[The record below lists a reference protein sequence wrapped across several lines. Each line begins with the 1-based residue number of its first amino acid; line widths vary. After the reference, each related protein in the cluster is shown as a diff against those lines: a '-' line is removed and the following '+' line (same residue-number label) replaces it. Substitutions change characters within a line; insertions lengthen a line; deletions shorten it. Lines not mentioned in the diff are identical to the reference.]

1 MSKIEFPR
9 WIYKGKTEQKIVQTL
24 EEYQT
29 ALAEG
34 WRKGVIDESE
44 IDDSEKLNK
53 IGDDVKFIRKE
64 VKKIA
69 QGVDALQSNSE
80 APSMDAAQESEP
92 NLIGTWAG
100 AWVGTTQE
108 PEESEPEEPRS
119 YRAMLEGN
127 AKKLNI
133 KFGIKTSNSQ
143 LAAMIQR
150 RG

>member
-29 ALAEG
+29 ALSEG
-34 WRKGVIDESE
+34 WRKGVIDEAG
-44 IDDSEKLNK
+44 L
-53 IGDDVKFIRKE
+53 IGE
-64 VKKIA
+64 
-69 QGVDALQSNSE
+69 SE
-80 APSMDAAQESEP
+80 APEAPEAPDAPDE
-92 NLIGTWAG
+92 TM
-100 AWVGTTQE
+100 
-108 PEESEPEEPRS
+108 S
-119 YRAMLEGN
+119 YRAMLEAN

-133 KFGIKTSNSQ
+133 KFGIKTSNAQ

>member
-1 MSKIEFPR
+1 MSKIDFPR
-9 WIYKGKTEQKIVQTL
+9 WIYKGKTEQKIVQNMD
-24 EEYQT
+24 EYQT

-34 WRKGVIDESE
+34 WRKGVIYESE
-44 IDDSEKLNK
+44 IDDSEKLDK
-53 IGDDVKFIRKE
+53 IGNDVKFIRKE

-69 QGVDALQSNSE
+69 QGVDALQVHNCAPSMEDSE
-80 APSMDAAQESEP
+80 APE
-92 NLIGTWAG
+92 
-100 AWVGTTQE
+100 
-108 PEESEPEEPRS
+108 EPEEPEETTMS
-119 YRAMLEGN
+119 YREMLEAN

>member
-1 MSKIEFPR
+1 MSKIDFPR
-9 WIYKGKTEQKIVQTL
+9 WIYKGKTEQKIVQNMD
-24 EEYQT
+24 EYQT

-44 IDDSEKLNK
+44 IDDSEKIDK
-53 IGDDVKFIRKE
+53 IGNDVKFIRKE

-69 QGVDALQSNSE
+69 LGVDALQVHNC
-80 APSMDAAQESEP
+80 APSMDDFDAPDAPDAPE
-92 NLIGTWAG
+92 
-100 AWVGTTQE
+100 E
-108 PEESEPEEPRS
+108 PEAPESEPEEPLS
-119 YRAMLEGN
+119 YRAMLEAN